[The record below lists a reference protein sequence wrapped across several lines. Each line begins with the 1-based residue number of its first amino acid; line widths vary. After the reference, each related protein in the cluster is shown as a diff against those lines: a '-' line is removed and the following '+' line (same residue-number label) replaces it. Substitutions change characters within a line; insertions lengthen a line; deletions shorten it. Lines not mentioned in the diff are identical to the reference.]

1 GQMPTYEVRIAAE
14 SLHRYGVT
22 MGQVYT
28 ALSENNAARGG
39 AYIEHN
45 AQQEVIRGLGL
56 AKDTKDLANVVVTTG
71 PGGVP
76 VTVATLGEVVEAPKV
91 RLGAVTHDAAGET
104 VVGIAMM
111 QQGENASAVVERV
124 KQTIEALRPQLPPGV
139 EIVPYYDRSTLVAR
153 TIRTVEHNLMEGAV
167 LVIVVLLL
175 LLGNLRAGLVVA
187 AAIPL

>member
-1 GQMPTYEVRIAAE
+1 
-14 SLHRYGVT
+14 
-22 MGQVYT
+22 VYT

-45 AQQEVIRGLGL
+45 DQQEVIRGLGL

-104 VVGIAMM
+104 VVG
-111 QQGENASAVVERV
+111 
-124 KQTIEALRPQLPPGV
+124 
-139 EIVPYYDRSTLVAR
+139 
-153 TIRTVEHNLMEGAV
+153 
-167 LVIVVLLL
+167 
-175 LLGNLRAGLVVA
+175 
-187 AAIPL
+187 